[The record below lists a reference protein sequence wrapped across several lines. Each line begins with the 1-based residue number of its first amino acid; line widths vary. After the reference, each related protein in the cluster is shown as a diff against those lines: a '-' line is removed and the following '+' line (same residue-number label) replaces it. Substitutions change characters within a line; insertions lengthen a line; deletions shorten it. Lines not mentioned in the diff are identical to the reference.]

1 MVEGVGAVSA
11 NPFERYGIDPTAGP
25 GAITERMRELA
36 EELEAQGA
44 DEEAKQALRAD
55 WEDLTLHPKR
65 RLELALAA
73 FPETRPELV
82 PPPPRRRSAPL
93 PREPRESL
101 EPLDLCW
108 VPSVADALA
117 LGPPRL
123 PKALPTLDDDP
134 ILAPRPQDES
144 S

>member
-1 MVEGVGAVSA
+1 MSD

-25 GAITERMRELA
+25 TAITERMRELA
-36 EELEAQGA
+36 DELEARGA

-55 WEDLTLHPKR
+55 WEDLTLHPRK

-73 FPETRPELV
+73 FPETRPKPE
-82 PPPPRRRSAPL
+82 PPARRLAPKRAQPP
-93 PREPRESL
+93 L
-101 EPLDLCW
+101 EAIDLCW
-108 VPSVADALA
+108 LPSVAEALD
-117 LGPPRL
+117 LEPPEL

-134 ILAPRPQDES
+134 ILAPLPPDES